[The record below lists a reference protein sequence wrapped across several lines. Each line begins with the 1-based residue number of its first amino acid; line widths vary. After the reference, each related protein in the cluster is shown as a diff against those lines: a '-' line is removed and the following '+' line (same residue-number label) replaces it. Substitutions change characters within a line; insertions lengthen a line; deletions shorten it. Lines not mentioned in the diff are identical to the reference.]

1 VHDTLTLKIKEVMKK
16 TALSRSSI
24 YRKISEGSFPKPAPI
39 GERAVAWL
47 DNEVEEW
54 MTECLNQR

>member
-1 VHDTLTLKIKEVMKK
+1 MRFLKIKEVMKK

-47 DNEVEEW
+47 DNEVEE
-54 MTECLNQR
+54 CLNQR

>member
-1 VHDTLTLKIKEVMKK
+1 MRFLKIKEVTTK

-24 YRKISEGSFPKPAPI
+24 YRKMSEGSFPKPVPI

-47 DNEVEEW
+47 DNEVKEW
-54 MTECLNQR
+54 MTERLNQR